1 MQCDYFDA
9 GVCRSCTRM
18 GTPYESQLDDKQAT
32 VAAVLAG
39 VVPAGAWAPAQASAE
54 SGFRNKAKLAVG
66 GRRGEVTLGIL
77 DGDRRG
83 VDLRH
88 CGLHEP
94 VLHAALP
101 VLARAVDDLGLE
113 PYDVPDRRGE
123 LKYLLVTASPDGELM
138 LRFVLR
144 TDRDLGRVRTAVPAL
159 RANLPHLRVVT
170 VNLHPEHKAVLEG
183 DTEVVLTE
191 DPDGADLPMRL
202 AGMTLHLPPR
212 SFFQTNTAVAAA
224 LYDQARAWVDD
235 VAPRQVLD
243 LYCGVGGFALA
254 ASSGRRPPQL
264 VRGVEVSAEAVDGAR
279 RSAAALGVDGV
290 RFEAA
295 DVDVADPALL
305 AGLGPVDL
313 VVVNPPRRGIGTLA
327 ASLERSAVGHVVY
340 SSCHAGSLARDLAG
354 MPSYVVR
361 SARLFDM
368 FPQTGHHEVAVRL
381 ERRASWAGS

>member
-1 MQCDYFDA
+1 MQCDYYDA

-18 GTPYESQLDDKQAT
+18 GTPYERQLVEKQAS
-32 VAAVLAG
+32 VAATLG
-39 VVPAGAWAPAQASAE
+39 DVVPAGAWTPAQASVE

-94 VLHAALP
+94 VLHDALP

-113 PYDVPDRRGE
+113 PYDVPARRGE
-123 LKYLLVTASPDGELM
+123 LKYLLVTLSPDGKLM
-138 LRFVLR
+138 VRVVLR
-144 TDRDLGRVRTAVPAL
+144 TERDLDRVRTAVPAL
-159 RANLPHLRVVT
+159 RERLPHLRVVT
-170 VNLHPEHKAVLEG
+170 VNLHPQHKAVLEG
-183 DTEVVLTE
+183 ETEVVLTGG
-191 DPDGADLPMRL
+191 PDGADLPMRL

-224 LYDQARAWVDD
+224 LYEQARTWVDE
-235 VAPRQVLD
+235 VAPRAVLD

-254 ASSGRRPPQL
+254 AASAGRPPQR

-279 RSAAALGVDGV
+279 RSAVELGLAGV
-290 RFEAA
+290 RFEAG

-305 AGLGPVDL
+305 DGLTGADL
-313 VVVNPPRRGIGTLA
+313 VVVNPPRRGIGALA
-327 ASLERSAVGHVVY
+327 HAIERSGVGHVVY
-340 SSCHAGSLARDLAG
+340 SSCHAGSLARDLAA
-354 MPSYVVR
+354 MPSYDVR
-361 SARLFDM
+361 AARLFDM
-368 FPQTGHHEVAVRL
+368 FPQTAHHEVAVRL
-381 ERRASWAGS
+381 ERRP